1 MSNSNPSSSRST
13 LCESPKEELASAIT
27 HGFGV
32 VASITCLVFICL
44 VAKDSWALVSGAI
57 FGSSMILLYLSST
70 LYHSFTGHKIK
81 ELFQIFDHSAI
92 YLLIAGS
99 YTPLTLVA
107 IRGPLG
113 WSIFGVIWFLA
124 IGGILTKTLM
134 RGNREHWAST
144 ALYVFM
150 GWLIVIILPSVIR
163 QLPATG
169 TWLLVSG
176 GLSYTF
182 GVVFFV
188 WHKLPFNHA
197 IWHLFVLAGST
208 FHALAV
214 VLYVLQ

>member
-1 MSNSNPSSSRST
+1 M
-13 LCESPKEELASAIT
+13 SPKKPRSPLCDSPREELASAIT
-27 HGFGV
+27 HGIGV
-32 VASITCLVFICL
+32 VASITCLVFMCI
-44 VAKDSWALVSGAI
+44 VAKDAWAMVSGVV
-57 FGSSMILLYLSST
+57 FGTSMIVLYLSST

-113 WSIFGVIWFLA
+113 WTIFGVIWFLA
-124 IGGILTKTLM
+124 IGGILTKALM

-144 ALYVFM
+144 ALYVVM
-150 GWLIVIILPSVIR
+150 GWLIVSILPSIIKE
-163 QLPATG
+163 LPPAG
-169 TWLLVSG
+169 LWLLVAG

-182 GVVFFV
+182 GVIFFA
-188 WHKLPFNHA
+188 WQKLPYNHA

-208 FHALAV
+208 CHALAV
-214 VLYVLQ
+214 VLFILR

>member
-1 MSNSNPSSSRST
+1 MIKTRKPRSP
-13 LCESPKEELASAIT
+13 LCDTPGEELASAIT
-27 HGFGV
+27 HGLGV
-32 VASITCLVFICL
+32 AASITCLVFMCL
-44 VAKDSWALVSGAI
+44 VAKDAWAMVSGVV

-70 LYHSFTGHKIK
+70 LYHSFSNHKVK
-81 ELFQIFDHSAI
+81 QLFQIFDHSAI

-124 IGGILTKTLM
+124 IGGILTKAIM

-144 ALYVFM
+144 ALYVVM
-150 GWLIVIILPSVIR
+150 GWLIVSILPAVIKT
-163 QLPATG
+163 LPPAG
-169 TWLLVSG
+169 LWLLVAG

-182 GVVFFV
+182 GVIFFA
-188 WHKLPFNHA
+188 WQKLPYNHA

-208 FHALAV
+208 CHALAV
-214 VLYVLQ
+214 ILHILQ